1 MRVAFLHPWVL
12 ALVLAL
18 AGAFPGAPTAAAA
31 QDSAPGTEGAVPWE
45 ALVLDPAGARL
56 LGHGLSDVGK
66 LVLELGATFERFV
79 LVLVGPQGTLE
90 RFEGYVD
97 DDGTL
102 IVSTDESGAPTLQ
115 TLEAVLERRGLAL
128 TVVRVRQDDAS
139 ARREEPS
146 GTPGGVPGDDDSGD
160 DDSGD
165 GEDGDGQDD
174 GDQDGEADDADD
186 GDDEAD
192 AADDEAD
199 DVDDATDDAADDD
212 RSNDE
217 ADEADDDAGDDDGVD
232 GDDGVDDDELETDA
246 DDD

>member
-1 MRVAFLHPWVL
+1 MRVSFLHPWVL
-12 ALVLAL
+12 ALVLAM

-31 QDSAPGTEGAVPWE
+31 QDSVPGAESAVPWE
-45 ALVLDPAGARL
+45 ALLLDPAGARL

-165 GEDGDGQDD
+165 GDSGDGEDGDGQD
-174 GDQDGEADDADD
+174 GEADEADD

-192 AADDEAD
+192 DGDADAD
-199 DVDDATDDAADDD
+199 ADDD